1 MAGNPRRTRKNDTQA
16 TRRNRSPGQGRA
28 GSRQAPIASAST
40 LTGNAVPVPRKET
53 RPEQRPIPSEEN
65 QSARQPTPAQE
76 PPSRAK
82 PDVQLRSTD
91 VDGREKSWSVT
102 GLDQVSNALC
112 RVILCCG
119 FASIPIACVLV
130 HSSIQDKVICALLGP
145 VVGALIWI
153 VSQARQRLKQ
163 QQEQGNE
170 QTPTDDVDPGQPRL
184 PRTQWP
190 SAVTTGSASQAAA
203 AASAAVTPIQ
213 TTARSEPENP
223 DEAHAPAAVA
233 VIPAST
239 Q

>member
-1 MAGNPRRTRKNDTQA
+1 MAGNPRRTRKHDTRA
-16 TRRNRSPGQGRA
+16 PRRDRSRGQGRA
-28 GSRQAPIASAST
+28 VSRQAPLASASP
-40 LTGNAVPVPRKET
+40 LTGNAVPVPRKEA
-53 RPEQRPIPSEEN
+53 RPEQRPTPWQEN
-65 QSARQPTPAQE
+65 QPVRQPTPAQE
-76 PPSRAK
+76 PPSRVK

-112 RVILCCG
+112 RIILCCG
-119 FASIPIACVLV
+119 LACIPIACVLV
-130 HSSIQDKVICALLGP
+130 HSSIQDKVICGLLGP
-145 VVGALIWI
+145 VVGAFVWI

-163 QQEQGNE
+163 QRDQGND
-170 QTPTDDVDPGQPRL
+170 QTPTDDADPGQPRL
-184 PRTQWP
+184 PRTQRS
-190 SAVTTGSASQAAA
+190 SAVTAGSASQVAA